1 MHEIF
6 FTKLRCCVDYFC
18 NFRHQTQFNLDE
30 KTQLTWHS
38 PSLLFSDIFYNL
50 PSNRF
55 LAMSIYVITHFVKK
69 GETLEEIAALYD
81 IPDVKM
87 LFSFHHLHV
96 PKDKNHLGKVLY
108 EGQEIFIPNKDD
120 ITRMIAKR
128 NERRQENVDRK
139 FHKLRNRT
147 FDFPCREIS
156 CSYLVTIHEKDSENI
171 YKQTL
176 TVEHFNKNEDELH
189 PLRIHQSEITC
200 NDKLPSFSVE
210 IMSSELNKTI
220 FPLEIYVN
228 KKGLVEKIN
237 QIYTLRKKWKQRKPD
252 LQELFEGEIGG
263 KLIEQVDYKICN
275 SDILSDYLNSN
286 ILWALLLRGR
296 MGNYEDG
303 ICKKYIKLLNELCI
317 VKNVILK
324 HEDVNSKYYYISQEI
339 RKKDN
344 SDFQMNVKYK
354 QDIEYGML
362 EEAEVDL
369 HSATEII
376 NITIKKTQI

>member
-1 MHEIF
+1 
-6 FTKLRCCVDYFC
+6 
-18 NFRHQTQFNLDE
+18 
-30 KTQLTWHS
+30 
-38 PSLLFSDIFYNL
+38 
-50 PSNRF
+50 
-55 LAMSIYVITHFVKK
+55 MSIYVITHFVKK

-108 EGQEIFIPNKDD
+108 EGQEIFIPNKED
-120 ITRMIAKR
+120 IARMIAKR
-128 NERRQENVDRK
+128 KERRQENVDRK

-156 CSYLVTIHEKDSENI
+156 CSYLVTIHEKDSKNV

-176 TVEHFNKNEDELH
+176 IVEHFNKNEDELH

-210 IMSSELNKTI
+210 IMSSELNKSI

-263 KLIEQVDYKICN
+263 KLIEQVGYKICN

-317 VKNVILK
+317 VKNVMLK
-324 HEDVNSKYYYISQEI
+324 NEDVNSKYYYISQEI

-344 SDFQMNVKYK
+344 SNFQMNVKYK

>member
-1 MHEIF
+1 
-6 FTKLRCCVDYFC
+6 
-18 NFRHQTQFNLDE
+18 
-30 KTQLTWHS
+30 
-38 PSLLFSDIFYNL
+38 
-50 PSNRF
+50 
-55 LAMSIYVITHFVKK
+55 MSIYVITHFVKK

-120 ITRMIAKR
+120 IARMISKR

-147 FDFPCREIS
+147 FNFPCREMI
-156 CSYLVTIHEKDSENI
+156 CSYLVTIHEKNSENV

-176 TVEHFNKNEDELH
+176 IVEHFNKNEDELH

-210 IMSSELNKTI
+210 IMSSELNKSI

-317 VKNVILK
+317 VKNVMLK
-324 HEDVNSKYYYISQEI
+324 NEDVNSKYYYISQEI
-339 RKKDN
+339 RKKNN

-369 HSATEII
+369 HSATAII